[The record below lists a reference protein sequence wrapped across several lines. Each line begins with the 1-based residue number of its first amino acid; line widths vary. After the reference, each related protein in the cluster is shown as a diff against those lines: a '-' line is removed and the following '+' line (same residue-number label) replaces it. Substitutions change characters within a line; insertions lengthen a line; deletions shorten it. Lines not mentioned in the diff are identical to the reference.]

1 MLPIRMNTKLKSD
14 GSALQRGCDREES
27 MVVEKVFLR
36 LAKLHGAEGN
46 KWLECEQWGGHR

>member
-1 MLPIRMNTKLKSD
+1 MNFDMLRIRMNTKLKSD
-14 GSALQRGCDREES
+14 GSAFQRGCDCEES

-46 KWLECEQWGGHR
+46 KWLECEQ